1 MKFRPANIS
10 TVIIVDKGKGS
21 TKTLQV
27 KTKHINRLKHYAAGI
42 MSVIALLAGI
52 IIYLDTQNSRQEQE
66 NDRLQAQLSQLKSA
80 LPAAPVAQAQVKAPE
95 NQNKAETY
103 IQSIEGKLK
112 FINDY
117 LKKRGLKG

>member
-66 NDRLQAQLSQLKSA
+66 NDILQAQLSKLKNTI
-80 LPAAPVAQAQVKAPE
+80 PAAPVTQPQAKAQPQ
-95 NQNKAETY
+95 QGKAETY
-103 IQSIEGKLK
+103 IQSIESKLT
-112 FINDY
+112 FINNY
-117 LKKRGLKG
+117 LKKR